1 MRSDELITIAG
12 KRGYGKTTA
21 AKTLISKLIRVI
33 IWDPM
38 NEYKE
43 FPNRYIPSTG
53 SIEEF
58 NRFLKFYWDQ
68 GNIFIFVDEADQVL
82 PEGRPLCEY
91 GGKIVNLGRH
101 KNIGMGTITRRI
113 ALLNKTVV
121 SQAQELILFHT
132 FIPNDIRYL
141 NEFIIG
147 ADQLRTLPKYKFK
160 TYRM

>member
-1 MRSDELITIAG
+1 MRSDELVTIAG

-21 AKTLISKLIRVI
+21 AKTLISKLARVV

-38 NEYKE
+38 N
-43 FPNRYIPSTG
+43 
-53 SIEEF
+53 
-58 NRFLKFYWDQ
+58 
-68 GNIFIFVDEADQVL
+68 EADQVL

-101 KNIGMGTITRRI
+101 RNIGMGTITRRV

-141 NEFIIG
+141 KEFIIG
-147 ADQLRTLPKYKFK
+147 VDELRTLPKYRFK

>member
-21 AKTLISKLIRVI
+21 AKTLISKLDRVI
-33 IWDPM
+33 VWDPM
-38 NEYKE
+38 NEYRE
-43 FPNRYIPSTG
+43 FANRYIPSTG

-58 NRFLKFYWDQ
+58 NRFLKFYWEQ

-91 GGKIVNLGRH
+91 GGQIVNLGRH
-101 KNIGMGTITRRI
+101 RNIGLGTITRRI

-141 NEFIIG
+141 KEVIIG
-147 ADQLRTLPKYKFK
+147 VDELRALPKYMFK

>member
-1 MRSDELITIAG
+1 MNSDELVTIAG

-21 AKTLISKLIRVI
+21 AKNLISKLTRVI

-38 NEYKE
+38 DEYGE

-58 NRFLKFYWDQ
+58 DRFLKFYWGR

-91 GGKIVNLGRH
+91 GRKIINLGRH
-101 KNIGMGTITRRI
+101 RNIGMGMITRRV
-113 ALLNKTVV
+113 ALLNKTAV
-121 SQAQELILFHT
+121 SQSQELILFHQ
-132 FIPNDIRYL
+132 FIPNDVKYLKEFILGAEELRYL
-141 NEFIIG
+141 
-147 ADQLRTLPKYKFK
+147 PKFKYK